1 MSTTNE
7 PEMTPKRKEFIE
19 TYNHWSDSNILKE
32 ILFAQQLQLDKL
44 NKLENIR
51 SNTSM
56 LVWWLI
62 VIPIIL
68 FILALVFGVISGAAF
83 L

>member
-7 PEMTPKRKEFIE
+7 PEMTQKRKKFIE
-19 TYNHWSDSNILKE
+19 TYNKWDDSNILKE

-51 SNTSM
+51 SNTSI
-56 LVWWLI
+56 LAWWL
-62 VIPIIL
+62 VAIPL
-68 FILALVFGVISGAAF
+68 LLLILALVFGVIGGGAF

>member
-1 MSTTNE
+1 MNTTND
-7 PEMTPKRKEFIE
+7 PEMTPKRIKFIE
-19 TYNHWSDSNILKE
+19 TYNKWDDSNILKE

-51 SNTSM
+51 SNTSI
-56 LVWWLI
+56 LAWWL
-62 VIPIIL
+62 VAIPIIL
-68 FILALVFGVISGAAF
+68 FILALVFGVIGGSTF